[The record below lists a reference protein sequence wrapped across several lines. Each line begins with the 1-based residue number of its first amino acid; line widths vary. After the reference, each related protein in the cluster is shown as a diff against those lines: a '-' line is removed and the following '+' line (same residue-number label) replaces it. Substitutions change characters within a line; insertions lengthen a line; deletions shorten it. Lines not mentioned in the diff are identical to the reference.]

1 MYFSSRV
8 VNLQMLNI
16 QYSMFRVQLKTSFLL
31 ILAIFTI
38 SSCNTIDLYE
48 KTVAVPGHKWIS
60 AYKPE
65 FSFTIKDTT
74 VPYNVFFVIR
84 HTEKYNYNNLFIN
97 LYSKQPGVDSLMKQ
111 QLEVV
116 LATNDKGWLGTAMD
130 DIYEQRIRLS
140 PAEGSYFPKSGSYT
154 FSLEQIMREQPLEH
168 VMNVGLRIEKKL

>member
-1 MYFSSRV
+1 MCFKRYCLH
-8 VNLQMLNI
+8 LQMFNT
-16 QYSMFRVQLKTSFLL
+16 QYSMFRVHLKTSIII
-31 ILAIFTI
+31 ILAVFII

-48 KTVAVPGHKWIS
+48 KTVSVPGHKW
-60 AYKPE
+60 ANTYKPE
-65 FSFTIKDTT
+65 FTFTIKDTS

-97 LYSKQPGVDSLMKQ
+97 MWSKQPGADSLIKQ

-140 PAEGSYFPKSGSYT
+140 PPQGSYFPRSGSYT

-168 VMNVGLRIEKKL
+168 VMNVGLRIEKL

>member
-1 MYFSSRV
+1 
-8 VNLQMLNI
+8 MLNT
-16 QYSMFRVQLKTSFLL
+16 QYSMFRFQVKTSFL
-31 ILAIFTI
+31 IVLAIFTI

-48 KTVAVPGHKWIS
+48 KTAAIPGHKWTN

-65 FSFTIKDTT
+65 FTFTIKDTT

-97 LYSKQPGVDSLMKQ
+97 LYSKQPGVDSLAKQ

-130 DIYEQRIRLS
+130 DIYEQRIKLS
-140 PAEGSYFPKSGSYT
+140 PNEGSYFPKSGTYT

-168 VMNVGLRIEKKL
+168 VMNVGVRIEKKL

>member
-1 MYFSSRV
+1 MINTQLRV
-8 VNLQMLNI
+8 SLFI
-16 QYSMFRVQLKTSFLL
+16 IFASFF
-31 ILAIFTI
+31 IY
-38 SSCNTIDLYE
+38 SCNTIDLYE
-48 KTVAVPGHKWIS
+48 KTASVPGHKWTS

-65 FSFTIKDTT
+65 FTFTIKDTT

-97 LYSKQPGVDSLMKQ
+97 LWAKQPGADSLVKQ
-111 QLEVV
+111 QLEIV

-140 PAEGSYFPKSGSYT
+140 PSEGSYFPKSGSYT

-168 VMNVGLRIEKKL
+168 IMNVGLRIEKKL

>member
-1 MYFSSRV
+1 MINTQLRV
-8 VNLQMLNI
+8 
-16 QYSMFRVQLKTSFLL
+16 SFF
-31 ILAIFTI
+31 ITLASFFI

-48 KTVAVPGHKWIS
+48 KTASVPGHKWTS

-65 FSFTIKDTT
+65 FSFTIKDTA

-97 LYSKQPGVDSLMKQ
+97 LWSKQPGEDSLRKQ
-111 QLEVV
+111 QLEIV

-140 PAEGSYFPKSGSYT
+140 PNEGSYFPKSGNYI

-168 VMNVGLRIEKKL
+168 IMNVGLRIEKKL